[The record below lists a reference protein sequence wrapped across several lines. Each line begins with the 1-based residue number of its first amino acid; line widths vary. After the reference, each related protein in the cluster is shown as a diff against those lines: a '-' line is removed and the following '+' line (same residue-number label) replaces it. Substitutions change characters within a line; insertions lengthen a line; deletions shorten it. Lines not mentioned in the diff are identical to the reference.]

1 MTDGIA
7 IFRKRKQSLE
17 KLKERETSYPLNQ
30 WTLIVIKQ
38 QNQVRYIKNLTQV

>member
-17 KLKERETSYPLNQ
+17 ILKERETSYPLNQ
-30 WTLIVIKQ
+30 WTLIAIKQ